1 MFHTIKSGEEYATLP
16 DAEFLSAIKEFLPSG
31 SDVEQREDN
40 GRFVFRSWRGTDHY
54 QQFTLEAMDR
64 NVAAAFAAAFAAGLQ
79 HAEARNELAKEKHRK
94 RVELEGNLTRVDMLT
109 ASALGGLITNS
120 ACRDHYS
127 EHRLAHNALDMAMHA
142 ECALLDLHVA
152 RHGSAG
158 TKHFLQIREKAQAM
172 RDKDSGRM
180 PVLPEPVVFN
190 DGETTVIV
198 RSVGADVVTLQ
209 SIDGV
214 HDFTLPLRDFHSDWS
229 PGTAPVAEGDTG
241 HVDLRVDGEAV
252 AVFTDGTESGKPLA
266 VHSDGVYV
274 EHTGGNVSVVPVRD
288 FLLYWYRVPPAG
300 EPVADAEPPAGG
312 GE

>member
-1 MFHTIKSGEEYATLP
+1 MFHTIKAGEEYATLP

-40 GRFVFRSWRGTDHY
+40 GLFVFHFWRGTDHY

-64 NVAAAFAAAFAAGLQ
+64 NAAATFAAAFAAGVQ
-79 HAEARNELAKEKHRK
+79 HVAARDEMAKDTYRT

-109 ASALGGLITNS
+109 VSALGGLLANYAHRTNDG
-120 ACRDHYS
+120 AD
-127 EHRLAHNALDMAMHA
+127 LTHNALDMAMHA

-152 RHGSAG
+152 RHGPPWG
-158 TKHFLQIREKAQAM
+158 
-172 RDKDSGRM
+172 
-180 PVLPEPVVFN
+180 EPV
-190 DGETTVIV
+190 T
-198 RSVGADVVTLQ
+198 
-209 SIDGV
+209 
-214 HDFTLPLRDFHSDWS
+214 
-229 PGTAPVAEGDTG
+229 EGDTG

-274 EHTGGNVSVVPVRD
+274 EHTGGNVSVVPLRD
-288 FLLYWYRVPPAG
+288 FLLHWSRVLPPPPPIGWRPPAG
-300 EPVADAEPPAGG
+300 EPPAGG